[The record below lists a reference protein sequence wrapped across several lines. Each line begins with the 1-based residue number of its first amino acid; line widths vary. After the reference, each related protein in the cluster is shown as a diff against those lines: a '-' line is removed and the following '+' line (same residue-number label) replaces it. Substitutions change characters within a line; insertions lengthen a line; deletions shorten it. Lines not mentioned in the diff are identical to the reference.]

1 MVTRA
6 ETVTPQKVLE
16 LAQSLSSD
24 DLQWLIE
31 QLHRFTEDSPLPEKV
46 TLEEAIHFYQTD
58 QCSLGKAA
66 ELAGI
71 TRWQLQEILYQR
83 GTPGTLGSSLTL
95 AEIDDMVDLLEAEY
109 AGRE

>member
-1 MVTRA
+1 MATST

-31 QLHRFTEDSPLPEKV
+31 QLHQFTEDTPLPKKV
-46 TLEEAIHFYQTD
+46 TLAEAIQLYQTE
-58 QCSLGKAA
+58 QCSLAKAA
-66 ELAGI
+66 ELVGI
-71 TRWQLQEILYQR
+71 TRWQLQKILYQR
-83 GTPGTLGSSLTL
+83 GTPGSLGSDLPL
-95 AEIDDMVDLLEAEY
+95 AAIDDMVDLIEAEY